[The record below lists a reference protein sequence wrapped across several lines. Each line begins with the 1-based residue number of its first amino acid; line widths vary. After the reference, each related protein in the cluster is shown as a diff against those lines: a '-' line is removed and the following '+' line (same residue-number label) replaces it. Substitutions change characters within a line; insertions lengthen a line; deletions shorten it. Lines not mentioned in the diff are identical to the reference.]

1 MNLFLKSFTTILVV
15 ALTTV
20 VLKSQHHDPAW
31 TAKSVLIDKK
41 CLANDTLK
49 NILHNTGTFEG
60 HLRNFFMTTT
70 NYGDYPDY
78 FAMGV
83 GGGLGYYSP
92 IIKGFQVGLSG
103 FIIYNVASSPLSP
116 TPPFNN
122 RYEVGLFD
130 ITNPD
135 NHEDL
140 DRLEDLYLRYYLTKK
155 NKSFIQVGKFHLK
168 TPMINLQDGRMRP
181 NLQEGMWGEWNDSK
195 KIKLKG
201 GWLWRTS
208 PRSTI
213 HWFDIGESLVY
224 PNGRAVNGEKAT
236 YSNYTHSDFI
246 TIANISWK
254 PVRSVDYQ
262 VWNYQVDQ
270 LFNMTLNKIEV
281 RKKTGERTL
290 MAGLQYAWQQS
301 LYNDTLSI
309 EKQYITRDE
318 QSHTFSGRIG
328 ITEDNKGEEWNLNYT
343 RITRHGRFL
352 FPREWGIEPLY
363 TFMQRERNEGSGDV
377 HAATLQHV
385 RYLDKAKHWELMGA
399 AGMYW
404 MPSVLDPRL
413 NKYAMPSYYQLN
425 ARSRYRFSG
434 FLRGLNLEMLYTYKG
449 SLSNQVE
456 VQPAYYHNK
465 VNMHHVSVVMDY
477 YF

>member
-1 MNLFLKSFTTILVV
+1 MLLVAV
-15 ALTTV
+15 TTV
-20 VLKSQHHDPAW
+20 VSKGQHHDPSW

-41 CLANDTLK
+41 RLEKDSLK

-60 HLRNFFMTTT
+60 HLRNFFMSTT

-103 FIIYNVASSPLSP
+103 FIIYNIASSPLSP
-116 TPPFNN
+116 SPPFSN

-130 ITNPD
+130 MTNPD

-181 NLQEGMWGEWNDSK
+181 NLQEGIWGEWNDSK
-195 KIKLKG
+195 KIKMKG

-213 HWFDIGESLVY
+213 HWFDIGASLVY
-224 PNGRAVNGEKAT
+224 PNGRAVNGEKAN
-236 YSNYTHSDFI
+236 YSNYTHSEFI
-246 TIANISWK
+246 TIANVTWK
-254 PVRSVDYQ
+254 PVKSIDYQ

-270 LFNMTLNKIEV
+270 LFNMSLNKIEI
-281 RKKTGERTL
+281 RKNLGERTL
-290 MAGLQYAWQQS
+290 MGGFQYAWQKS
-301 LYNDTLSI
+301 LYKDTLTI
-309 EKQYITRDE
+309 EKQYITQDE
-318 QSHTFSGRIG
+318 QSHMFSSRIG
-328 ITEDNKGEEWNLNYT
+328 IIHDKKGEEWNVNYT
-343 RITRHGRFL
+343 RITRHGRYL
-352 FPREWGIEPLY
+352 FPREWGIEPFY

-377 HAATLQHV
+377 HAATLQHM
-385 RYLDKAKHWELMGA
+385 RYLDKEKHWELMGT

-404 MPSVLDPRL
+404 MPSVNDARL
-413 NKYAMPSYYQLN
+413 NKYAMPSYYQFN
-425 ARSRYRFSG
+425 ARSRYRFDG
-434 FLRGLNLEMLYTYKG
+434 FLRGLNLEVLYTYKG
-449 SLSNQVE
+449 NLSKEIE
-456 VQPAYYHNK
+456 VQPSYYHNK